1 MGSSLNNQNIRKVSA
16 MNKWSRIKFT
26 PNLPLGAN
34 GERVTGSK
42 THIELSKNAAKEG
55 MVLLKNDSNV
65 LPLAAGTRVALF
77 GKGTFDYVKGGG
89 GSGDVTVAYI
99 RNLYEGLKLQKDKI
113 SIFEE
118 LCDYYRSDIK
128 KQYAAGA
135 VPGMTIEPDVP
146 VELLNKAKAYT
157 DTAIISICRYS
168 GEGWDRKSVV
178 DPNNKALWDYERK
191 MTEKSAELFKDGDF
205 CLSVKE
211 KEMVDTVKAIFK
223 NVIVILNVGGM
234 VDTSWFAYDDQ
245 IQSALLALQ
254 GGMEGGLAA
263 AELLVGDG
271 NPSGK
276 TVDTFAKSLDD
287 YPSTYNFHESRDYVD
302 YTDDIYVGYRYFE
315 TIPGAAE
322 KVVYP
327 FGYGLSYT
335 TFDVETVS
343 AGVVN
348 SNCTSSAT
356 AAGSTDA
363 DIDIKAGKLYAKV
376 SVTNTGKFSGKE
388 VVQVYIAKPQGKLGK
403 PAKELVSFEKTRE
416 LQPGESQLMTLT
428 WKINDMASYDD
439 LGKVQKSAYVLE
451 AGSYD
456 IYVGTNVRDVT
467 KADYSYILNHDVIT
481 EQLSAKL
488 IPTSLP
494 KRMLADGSYEDLP
507 QGEPV
512 DTDYSAIG
520 TIDPAL
526 TEGVGPGQRAIPY
539 FRFADGM
546 AKNGSH
552 DIMDVVEGR
561 ITLDEFVSE
570 LSIDDLI
577 HLLGGQP
584 NTGVA
589 NTFGIGNM
597 PEYGIPSVM
606 TADGPAGVRIAPEVG
621 IYTTAFPCSTL
632 LACTWNPDVLEAVGR
647 AGGEELKENN
657 LALWLTPAI
666 CIHRSPLCGR
676 NFEYY
681 SEDPFVTGKLAG
693 AMVRGIQSNNVG
705 ATLKHFALNN
715 KETNRKNSDSRVS
728 ERAAREIYLKAFEM
742 IVKNEN
748 PWAIMSSYNMINGY
762 RASESEDLLTG
773 ILRDEWGYEGMV
785 TTDWW
790 TCGEHYKE
798 TKAGN
803 DLKMGNGYPDRVK
816 KAYDA
821 GAITRDE
828 IETSV
833 KRILGLIL
841 KLD

>member
-1 MGSSLNNQNIRKVSA
+1 

-42 THIELSKNAAKEG
+42 AHIELSKEAAKEG
-55 MVLLKNDSNV
+55 MVLLKNENNV
-65 LPLAAGTRVALF
+65 LPLSAGSKVALF

-89 GSGDVTVAYI
+89 GSGDVTVAYT
-99 RNLYEGLKLQKDKI
+99 RNLYEGLSLQKDKI

-118 LCDYYRSDIK
+118 LCDYYRKDIEE
-128 KQYAAGA
+128 QYKNGN

-146 VELLNKAKAYT
+146 NELLQKAKAYT
-157 DTAIISICRYS
+157 DTAIITICRYS
-168 GEGWDRKSVV
+168 GEGWDRKSVI

-191 MTEKSAELFKDGDF
+191 MTEKSAEIFKDGDF

-211 KEMVDTVKAIFK
+211 KEMVDAVKTNFK

-234 VDTSWFAYDDQ
+234 VDTSWFAYDPK

-276 TVDTFAKSLDD
+276 TVDTFACTLDD
-287 YPSTYNFHESRDYVD
+287 YPSTHNFHESRDYVD

-335 TFDVETVS
+335 TFNVETVS
-343 AGVVN
+343 AGILRPSHTAN
-348 SNCTSSAT
+348 SQSAPHD
-356 AAGSTDA
+356 AVSHTDT
-363 DIDIKAGKLYAKV
+363 LYV
-376 SVTNTGKFSGKE
+376 RVRVTNTGKRAGKE
-388 VVQVYIAKPQGKLGK
+388 VVQVYAAKPQGKLGK
-403 PAKELVSFEKTRE
+403 PAKELVAFEKTRE
-416 LQPGESQLMTLT
+416 LLSGESQIMTLT
-428 WKINDMASYDD
+428 WSINDMASYDD
-439 LGKVQKSAYVLE
+439 LGKIQKSAYVLE

-456 IYVGTNVRDVT
+456 IYVGTSVRDVQ
-467 KADYSYILNHDVIT
+467 KADYSYILDEDIIT

-488 IPTSLP
+488 VPTSLA
-494 KRMLADGSYEDLP
+494 KRMLSDGSFEELP
-507 QGEPV
+507 QSEPV
-512 DTDYSAIG
+512 DTDASVVG
-520 TIDPAL
+520 NIDPSL
-526 TEGVGPGQRAIPY
+526 TEGVAPGQRAIPY

-546 AKNGSH
+546 VKNGKY
-552 DIMDVVEGR
+552 DIMDVVEGQ
-561 ITLDEFVSE
+561 ISLDEFISE
-570 LSIDDLI
+570 LSVDDLI

-584 NTGVA
+584 NTGAA

-606 TADGPAGVRIAPEVG
+606 TADGPAGVRINPEVG
-621 IYTTAFPCSTL
+621 VCTTAFPCSTL
-632 LACTWNPDVLEAVGR
+632 LACTWNPDIVEAVGH
-647 AGGEELKENN
+647 AGGKELKENN
-657 LALWLTPAI
+657 LGLWLTPAI
-666 CIHRSPLCGR
+666 NIHRSPLCGR

-705 ATLKHFALNN
+705 ATLKHFAINN

-742 IVKNEN
+742 IVKAEN
-748 PWAIMSSYNMINGY
+748 PWAVMSSYNIINGY
-762 RASESEDLLTG
+762 RASENKDLLTG
-773 ILRDEWGYEGMV
+773 ILRDEWGYTGMV

-803 DLKMGNGYPDRVK
+803 DLKMGNGYPKRVK
-816 KAYDA
+816 EAYEK
-821 GAITRDE
+821 GAISRDE
-828 IETSV
+828 IEICV
-833 KRILGLIL
+833 KRILNLIL
-841 KLD
+841 KFD